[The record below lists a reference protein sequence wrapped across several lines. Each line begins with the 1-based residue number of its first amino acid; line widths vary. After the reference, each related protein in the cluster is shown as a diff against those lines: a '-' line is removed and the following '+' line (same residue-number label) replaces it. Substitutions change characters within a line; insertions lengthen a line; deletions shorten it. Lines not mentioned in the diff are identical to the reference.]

1 MIGSIVGGAM
11 KIGSAI
17 FGGIKQAKAAKNVQ
31 ENLRNQMKENQEWY
45 DRRYNEDATQRADA
59 QRLITMTE
67 ESIRNRNRQAAGT
80 QAVMGGTNESVAAAK
95 QANNAALSD
104 TMSQISAAAGQRK
117 DAIEQQYQQRKD
129 SLNQQLAEVEMQK
142 AKNISDA
149 VAGAA
154 SAARDITGLKE
165 LDATPSDSEIKKQE
179 PIGIALPAV
188 TDIRM
193 N

>member
-1 MIGSIVGGAM
+1 M

-142 AKNISDA
+142 AKNVSDA

-154 SAARDITGLKE
+154 SAASDITGLKE